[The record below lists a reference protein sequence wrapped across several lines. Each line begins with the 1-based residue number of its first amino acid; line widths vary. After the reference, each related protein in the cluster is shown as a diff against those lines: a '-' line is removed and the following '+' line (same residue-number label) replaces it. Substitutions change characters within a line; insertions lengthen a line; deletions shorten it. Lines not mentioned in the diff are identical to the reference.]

1 MVTEADRHAC
11 SPYRGSAA
19 AAPAAAAH
27 ARSGAPLLPS
37 SALGGGIGSAG
48 MDWHDYDLLRASGAA
63 TVHGY
68 YGGGTAGGYHDEVG
82 RKHGPTARVKY
93 LESLNSNSNS

>member
-1 MVTEADRHAC
+1 MVQWSEKLIGTLALSLC
-11 SPYRGSAA
+11 RGSAA

-27 ARSGAPLLPS
+27 ARSGAPLLLPS
-37 SALGGGIGSAG
+37 SALGGGGGGIGSAG

-68 YGGGTAGGYHDEVG
+68 YGGGTAAGYHDEVG
-82 RKHGPTARVKY
+82 SVVRLP
-93 LESLNSNSNS
+93 

>member
-1 MVTEADRHAC
+1 MVFEANHRAC
-11 SPYRGSAA
+11 SLCRGSAA

-27 ARSGAPLLPS
+27 ARSGAPLLLPS
-37 SALGGGIGSAG
+37 SALGGGGGIGSAAGG

-68 YGGGTAGGYHDEVG
+68 YGGGTAAGYHDEVG
-82 RKHGPTARVKY
+82 SVVRLP
-93 LESLNSNSNS
+93 

>member
-1 MVTEADRHAC
+1 MAR
-11 SPYRGSAA
+11 SPSPCRGSAA

-27 ARSGAPLLPS
+27 ARSGAPLLLPS
-37 SALGGGIGSAG
+37 SALGGGGGSIGSAG

-82 RKHGPTARVKY
+82 RKMVRLIQNYKY
-93 LESLNSNSNS
+93 KWIGGAHCLF